1 MSSWVAW
8 GACGPESTTAHDRAS
23 RRETRIWRYPYPAL
37 ASTAQ
42 KCARAPKPSFHTA
55 EIYSMESVAIERVSV
70 FVYNTFTHYFTP
82 RISESFPTPVS
93 VPESKRT
100 TRVEA
105 SEADSRQCPQ
115 RASLP
120 QSPS

>member
-42 KCARAPKPSFHTA
+42 KCARAPKPSFHKA
-55 EIYSMESVAIERVSV
+55 EIYMYYTRWSISSMRG
-70 FVYNTFTHYFTP
+70 
-82 RISESFPTPVS
+82 
-93 VPESKRT
+93 
-100 TRVEA
+100 
-105 SEADSRQCPQ
+105 DSMARLCI
-115 RASLP
+115 RACHACHSLF
-120 QSPS
+120 

>member
-55 EIYSMESVAIERVSV
+55 EIYSMESVAIDTCFRTFSTYTRLFRLFRV
-70 FVYNTFTHYFTP
+70 
-82 RISESFPTPVS
+82 
-93 VPESKRT
+93 
-100 TRVEA
+100 
-105 SEADSRQCPQ
+105 
-115 RASLP
+115 
-120 QSPS
+120 

>member
-55 EIYSMESVAIERVSV
+55 EIYSMESVAIVRVSV

-82 RISESFPTPVS
+82 RISHTISHHARLCAGEQENNKSGGF
-93 VPESKRT
+93 
-100 TRVEA
+100 
-105 SEADSRQCPQ
+105 
-115 RASLP
+115 
-120 QSPS
+120 

>member
-55 EIYSMESVAIERVSV
+55 EIYSMESVAIDTCFRV
-70 FVYNTFTHYFTP
+70 
-82 RISESFPTPVS
+82 
-93 VPESKRT
+93 
-100 TRVEA
+100 RV
-105 SEADSRQCPQ
+105 
-115 RASLP
+115 
-120 QSPS
+120 